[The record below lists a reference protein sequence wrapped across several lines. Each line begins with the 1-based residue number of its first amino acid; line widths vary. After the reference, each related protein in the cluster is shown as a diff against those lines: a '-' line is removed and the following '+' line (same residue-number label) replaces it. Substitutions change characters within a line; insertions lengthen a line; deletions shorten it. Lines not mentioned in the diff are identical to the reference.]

1 MEIKLATTTDEQ
13 IAKLKERGMIIANEQ
28 LAKDILLDIGY
39 YRLGFFWFPLECRY
53 PNKDNRDHRFKN
65 DANFETSV
73 RLYHFDK
80 KLRNILSEYL
90 QDIEVN
96 VRTKVIY
103 HISNHYKQN
112 PTWFADN
119 RIVMSQFISEFDQKY
134 SREVANNEVIMRH
147 HKKHINDKYAPAWKT
162 LEYLSFGDLV
172 RLIRNLKS
180 EEDKKI
186 IYNCYGLNDDKIFSN
201 HIDVIRQLRNI
212 CAHGHPLFDMKLCKS
227 IRAGKFRNHLKGKD
241 VYSNIQGVFL
251 VMQYFLYY
259 LSEKRGN
266 EFRDSL
272 IGFFNSS
279 ITDDIRPMVGYMSGT
294 PWLMKKI

>member
-28 LAKDILLDIGY
+28 SAKEVLLDIGY
-39 YRLGFFWFPLECRY
+39 YRLGFFWFPLEQRY
-53 PNKDNRDHRFKN
+53 PDKDNRDHRFKN
-65 DANFETSV
+65 DVKFETSV

-103 HISNHYKQN
+103 YISNRYKQN
-112 PTWFADN
+112 PIWFADN
-119 RIVMSQFISEFDQKY
+119 RIVMSQFISEFEQKY
-134 SREVANNEVIMRH
+134 KREIANNEVIIRH
-147 HKKHINDKYAPAWKT
+147 EKKHINDKYAPAWKT

-180 EEDKKI
+180 EDDKKI
-186 IYNCYGLNDDKIFSN
+186 IYNCYGLNDDKIFLN
-201 HIDVIRQLRNI
+201 HIDIIRQLRNI
-212 CAHGHPLFDMKLCKS
+212 CAHGHPLFDMKPCKS
-227 IRAGKFRNHLKGKD
+227 IRAGKFRKHLKGID
-241 VYSNIQGVFL
+241 VYSNIQGAFL

-266 EFRDSL
+266 EFRDKISD
-272 IGFFNSS
+272 FFNNS
-279 ITDDIRPMVGYMSGT
+279 ITEDIRPMVGYMMET
-294 PWLMKKI
+294 PWLTKKL